1 MFPCELAL
9 ISGLVCAA
17 IAVCLLLKSGLG
29 VSVISSVSLSLYYSA
44 PALSFGT
51 WNIIFQVAVLLLLIA
66 ILKEVKTYYA
76 VSLGVGIVFGVL
88 LDLFK
93 PLIFSLPDATWLVPV
108 YLGSSLLIISVGIT
122 FFMKWQLPLMPCDIF
137 VRNIVVERHLPLG
150 RTKTIFDISC
160 LVFSIAISLI
170 FTGAIRDIG
179 IGTVI
184 SAILTGTLVTLVSKQ
199 ISKVFRFEP
208 VLGITKRSLD
218 GSLDATKTPEVNKQ
232 EIAKVLNVK
241 DRGE

>member
-1 MFPCELAL
+1 M
-9 ISGLVCAA
+9 
-17 IAVCLLLKSGLG
+17 
-29 VSVISSVSLSLYYSA
+29 
-44 PALSFGT
+44 
-51 WNIIFQVAVLLLLIA
+51 LLLLIA

-108 YLGSSLLIISVGIT
+108 YLVSSLLIISVGIT
-122 FFMKWQLPLMPCDIF
+122 FFMKCQLPLMPCDIF

-232 EIAKVLNVK
+232 EIAKVLNAK